1 MTDVGQAQNSLHA
14 NSCNLAGQKG
24 HGVGGGEGETGVLTS
39 LDFTEYRFCND
50 KTLSDP
56 ASVWYAFL
64 KTIGK
69 TV

>member
-14 NSCNLAGQKG
+14 NSSNLAGQKG
-24 HGVGGGEGETGVLTS
+24 HEMGGGEGETRVLTS
-39 LDFTEYRFCND
+39 LNFTEYRFCND

-56 ASVWYAFL
+56 PSAWYAFL